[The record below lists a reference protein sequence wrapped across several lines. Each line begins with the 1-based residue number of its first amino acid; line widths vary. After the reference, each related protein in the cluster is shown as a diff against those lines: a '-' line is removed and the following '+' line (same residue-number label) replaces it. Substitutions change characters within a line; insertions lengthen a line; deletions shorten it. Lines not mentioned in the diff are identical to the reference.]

1 MLPHG
6 PAPHYIGV
14 VAVGGFTPFTALPTF
29 SERERTGLNFTFGRQ
44 GMFGYGGARPDEVM
58 WWCNAWRD
66 QPLAAQ
72 DLADLQANRPGLEL
86 ARMFDAYHG
95 PVPALLTA
103 SKETLVL
110 NIYDMP
116 SLPAWHEGRVVLI
129 GDAAHAVSPNSGQ
142 GASLALEDAQ
152 SLATLLIASDND
164 HARAFPEFE
173 RCRRGRAERV
183 AREGRRRA
191 HDKKQM
197 SALGSA
203 VRNATLAVMLGLLGE
218 RSQDWLYR
226 YRV

>member
-1 MLPHG
+1 
-6 PAPHYIGV
+6 
-14 VAVGGFTPFTALPTF
+14 
-29 SERERTGLNFTFGRQ
+29 
-44 GMFGYGGARPDEVM
+44 
-58 WWCNAWRD
+58 
-66 QPLAAQ
+66 
-72 DLADLQANRPGLEL
+72 
-86 ARMFDAYHG
+86 MFDAYHE
-95 PVPALLTA
+95 PIPALLAA
-103 SKETLVL
+103 SEEILAL

-152 SLATLLIASDND
+152 SLAALLVASDNQ
-164 HARAFPEFE
+164 HTRAFPEFE
-173 RCRRGRAERV
+173 RRRRGRAERV

-203 VRNATLAVMLGLLGE
+203 VRNGILAVMLGLFGE
-218 RSQDWLYR
+218 RRQDWLYR